1 MELKGIME
9 LHNESREASLR
20 ASRDELYNSRLFL
33 SNPSSSY
40 IIFFLI
46 STLFKGF
53 FLNLMQNVFY
63 KMI

>member
-9 LHNESREASLR
+9 LHNESREASLQ

-40 IIFFLI
+40 IFFFLTI
-46 STLFKGF
+46 GTYY
-53 FLNLMQNVFY
+53 Q
-63 KMI
+63 